1 MYDPHETVL
10 VEYINQTF
18 TFFQSFES
26 ELTNIVWTN
35 SWKFRL
41 GIEFSVS
48 EV

>member
-1 MYDPHETVL
+1 MYDPHEIVL

-18 TFFQSFES
+18 TFFHSFES
-26 ELTNIVWTN
+26 ELTDIVWTD

-41 GIEFSVS
+41 QVDFSVS